1 MITLSLDGK
10 RRFKAETRG
19 HEIIIDV
26 PPEKGG
32 DDMGMMP
39 TELYTAALSACI
51 GITMTVWL
59 EKNNLPTDG
68 LTITAKQKMALTPR
82 KIESIK
88 FDIRLQQSLSA
99 EQEKELHE
107 LLTTCPV
114 MLSLKQP
121 PVAEIAFEKL

>member
-39 TELYTAALSACI
+39 TELYTSALSACI
-51 GITMTVWL
+51 GITMAVWL

-68 LTITAKQKMALTPR
+68 LTIIAQQKMSLTPR

-88 FDIRLQQSLSA
+88 FDVHLRENLSA
-99 EQEKELHE
+99 KQKKELQE
-107 LLTTCPV
+107 LLTNCPV

-121 PVAEIAFEKL
+121 PAIEMAFGIV